1 MLRISSLYSGS
12 SRWCVVTS
20 VAKFVADFHAF
31 YAAAC
36 SDSSS
41 LCVFSDS
48 HGFSSLSSTLGI
60 SILSCLCAMYASI
73 QCVFV
78 SRIAFDAAVYL
89 TSMVASLYLNNSS
102 MAGV

>member
-20 VAKFVADFHAF
+20 VAKFVAAFHAF
-31 YAAAC
+31 DAAAC
-36 SDSSS
+36 SGSSS
-41 LCVFSDS
+41 PCVSSDS
-48 HGFSSLSSTLGI
+48 HGFISFFSTLGI

-73 QCVFV
+73 HCVYV

-89 TSMVASLYLNNSS
+89 TSMVALLYLNNFS
-102 MAGV
+102 MIGV